1 MDDKFKDLIEKI
13 EKLTVLE
20 LNELVKALETKF
32 AVSAQAVM
40 ASPSTSPGA
49 SSADAEEKDSFNI
62 ELKEVGA
69 QKIAVIKV
77 VKEVFGLGLKE
88 AKDLVEAAP
97 ATLKEGVKK
106 EEAEKIKQQI
116 EAAGGKVEL
125 K

>member
-1 MDDKFKDLIEKI
+1 MEDKFKDLIEKI

-20 LNELVKALETKF
+20 LNELVKTLETKF
-32 AVSAQAVM
+32 GVSAQAVM
-40 ASPSTSPGA
+40 AAPSTPLGA
-49 SSADAEEKDSFNI
+49 SASVEEKDSFNI
-62 ELKEVGA
+62 ELKEIGG

-77 VKEVFGLGLKE
+77 VKEAFGLGLKE
-88 AKDLVEAAP
+88 AKDLVEAVP